1 MKRLAALFLIS
12 AFMAVPGF
20 SADSKKAEEKEAIK
34 QCKAEY
40 ATAKKEA
47 GEKKTHKE
55 RSDAKKDAK
64 KHYDECVDKAKHKS

>member
-20 SADSKKAEEKEAIK
+20 SAETKKAEEKEAIK
-34 QCKAEY
+34 QCKTEY

-55 RSDAKKDAK
+55 RGEAKKEAK
-64 KHYDECVDKAKHKS
+64 KHYEECVEKAKHKS